1 MHGDLLEGGA
11 VDEEVVHPHG
21 AHPLEEVVGR
31 DGAQVVL
38 QLEERL
44 VDFVHQLRFDGVG
57 EDGVALL
64 GDAGDVL
71 FEVGERV
78 HGGAAVGWALVGC
91 HGPNCRDDPAVS
103 PREP

>member
-1 MHGDLLEGGA
+1 MQGDLLEGGA

-44 VDFVHQLRFDGVG
+44 VDLVHQPRFDGVG
-57 EDGVALL
+57 ENGVALL

-78 HGGAAVGWALVGC
+78 HGGAAVGSALVGC
-91 HGPNCRDDPAVS
+91 HDLNCRDDPADL
-103 PREP
+103 PGEW